1 MVAAC
6 RNCCCYRA
14 PDATHLHTRA
24 SSHVLSYRAGCTAA
38 EFEGLVQRNM
48 AANAGLGYAGLAD
61 LAATIA
67 QRELMCLVRRG
78 RVGGAAAAGGAPAAS
93 DAAATPDG
101 VAGSDAA
108 PANGGRAAEAAA
120 ACSGGVAGAG
130 FPPPDAAALQHA
142 FNLRRALFVLDELEK
157 GTHDVQ
163 EDAGLPAFAVLSRQ
177 IRLAVEEIDLG
188 L

>member
-1 MVAAC
+1 M
-6 RNCCCYRA
+6 
-14 PDATHLHTRA
+14 
-24 SSHVLSYRAGCTAA
+24 LSYRAGCTAA

-67 QRELMCLVRRG
+67 QRELMYLVRRA
-78 RVGGAAAAGGAPAAS
+78 RVSGAAAAGGAPSAS
-93 DAAATPDG
+93 DAVAAPDG

-108 PANGGRAAEAAA
+108 LANGGRAAEAAA
-120 ACSGGVAGAG
+120 ACSGSSGGVAGAG

-142 FNLRRALFVLDELEK
+142 FNLRRALFVLDELER
-157 GTHDVQ
+157 GTRDVQ
-163 EDAGLPAFAVLSRQ
+163 EDAALPAFAVLSRQ